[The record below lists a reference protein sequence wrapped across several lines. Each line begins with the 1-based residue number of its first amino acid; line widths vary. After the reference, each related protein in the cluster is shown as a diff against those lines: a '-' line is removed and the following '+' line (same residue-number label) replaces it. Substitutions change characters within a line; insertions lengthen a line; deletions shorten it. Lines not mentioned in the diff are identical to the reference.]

1 AIGNQNS
8 TSTVTGGTSTGIVTG
23 TITTDETESTGSGGR
38 EASTSTT
45 PPDTVD
51 ISSPTATSSAAAS
64 TTPPPEPVDKG
75 LSTASKAGIG
85 VGVVL
90 GTAIICGIC
99 FLLFKRRR
107 RQRQQKRQDPEP
119 EKERNALEPPPAYP
133 YGKRAQE
140 LDAQGVAG
148 PTFSTPQNS
157 RSQVTEHELEGN
169 PDRNDLEID
178 SNPLYKAPI
187 NVPEAS
193 IIELGTSTTTIGD
206 GGPSAPPGP
215 LLGRGRSHKSDTY
228 DLSKL
233 EQEERQLQEEIVRLE
248 KLERLKSE
256 RDQVRQKIK
265 DLHQQQQQQQQ
276 SGRASPSLSTPVDY
290 RNG

>member
-1 AIGNQNS
+1 MMLSFIRCDWESDLRREWESDLDRNRNRRNFDQNP
-8 TSTVTGGTSTGIVTG
+8 
-23 TITTDETESTGSGGR
+23 
-38 EASTSTT
+38 TSTT

-75 LSTASKAGIG
+75 LSNASKAGIG

-90 GTAIICGIC
+90 GTAITCGIC

-107 RQRQQKRQDPEP
+107 RQRQQQRQDPEP
-119 EKERNALEPPPAYP
+119 EKEGNALEPPPAYP
-133 YGKRAQE
+133 YGKTAQE

-148 PTFSTPQNS
+148 STFSNPQHA

-169 PDRNDLEID
+169 PDRNDQEID
-178 SNPLYKAPI
+178 SNPLYEAPF

-193 IIELGTSTTTIGD
+193 IIELGTSISTGD
-206 GGPSAPPGP
+206 GGPSVPPAP
-215 LLGRGRSHKSDTY
+215 LGRGRSHKSDTY

-256 RDQVRQKIK
+256 RDQVRQKIRN
-265 DLHQQQQQQQQ
+265 LHQQQQQQQ
-276 SGRASPSLSTPVDY
+276 SGRASTSLSTPVDY
-290 RNG
+290 